1 MAQRCLCPRGMAGG
15 FACCLRKLYWPC
27 WLVQRSSGGCPGPP
41 PAAGELIY
49 HLPLQVHTMV
59 SEPSCSSVP
68 CSSPATFP
76 AFPGK
81 RGEHPADLSW
91 CATATEWRP
100 LLSSLA
106 HPWAGP
112 SWDPA
117 QKAPRAPDSDVANPV
132 LQLPTVPT
140 QGKINTFGVQKCW
153 LVESLTWGKG
163 DQTRGFAG
171 SSVSNSCAH
180 LHALA
185 RESQGL
191 PQNPQAHAGMHTS
204 TLQAGSEIFTRHP
217 HTQICP
223 QQPSP
228 QQEVVTWT
236 ICWDMGHKVP
246 TCAGVP
252 RGWAL

>member
-1 MAQRCLCPRGMAGG
+1 M
-15 FACCLRKLYWPC
+15 
-27 WLVQRSSGGCPGPP
+27 
-41 PAAGELIY
+41 
-49 HLPLQVHTMV
+49 
-59 SEPSCSSVP
+59 
-68 CSSPATFP
+68 
-76 AFPGK
+76 
-81 RGEHPADLSW
+81 
-91 CATATEWRP
+91 
-100 LLSSLA
+100 SSLA

-132 LQLPTVPT
+132 LQLSTVPT
-140 QGKINTFGVQKCW
+140 QGKITTFGVQKCW
-153 LVESLTWGKG
+153 LVESLTRGKG

-191 PQNPQAHAGMHTS
+191 PQNPEAHAGMHTS

-228 QQEVVTWT
+228 ARGG
-236 ICWDMGHKVP
+236 DMDNLLGHG
-246 TCAGVP
+246 TQGAYMC
-252 RGWAL
+252 RGATGMGSMNNQDTQTPKRDMADRL